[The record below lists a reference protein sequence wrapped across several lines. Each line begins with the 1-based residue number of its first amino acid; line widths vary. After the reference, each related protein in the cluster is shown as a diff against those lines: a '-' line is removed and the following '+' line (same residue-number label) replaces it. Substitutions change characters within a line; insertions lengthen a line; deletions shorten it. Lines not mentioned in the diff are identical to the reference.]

1 MKRTSG
7 RLALLAGALIF
18 LCAVAGCKNN
28 FTVTLDRGSYTA
40 GDSGTATLAN
50 KSPVTAYLPGCSQFN
65 YEKLVDGQWTDQ
77 GPAVVC
83 VWEGDAVPVSVGG
96 TLESAFIA
104 KDTGSWRLRYLVAF
118 GCTEGKP
125 LSQADCK
132 TQVTIYS
139 PQFQVAGGSQDTGC
153 VESGGTVKHGKLLP
167 EQRRFP
173 QYVPGRRLRV
183 RARVQP

>member
-1 MKRTSG
+1 MKKVSG

-18 LCAVAGCKNN
+18 LCAVAGCENN

-125 LSQADCK
+125 
-132 TQVTIYS
+132 
-139 PQFQVAGGSQDTGC
+139 
-153 VESGGTVKHGKLLP
+153 
-167 EQRRFP
+167 
-173 QYVPGRRLRV
+173 
-183 RARVQP
+183 